1 MVFMETLK
9 VQVKEKK
16 AHIFRERAMKAF
28 GHSKGAISNAMNS
41 AMDMWLDKWEG
52 KKSLLRAKDF
62 RGSASDLKY
71 SSALKAQKK
80 AVELMGKA
88 D

>member
-28 GHSKGAISNAMNS
+28 GHSKGAISHAMNS

-52 KKSLLRAKDF
+52 KKSFLDVRGLR
-62 RGSASDLKY
+62 GLASDL
-71 SSALKAQKK
+71 SEDSVKAQKK
-80 AVELMGKA
+80 ALKLMGKV